1 MDSGRGTI
9 KYYGLKEKL
18 TNSVFF
24 EKIYLMLVEFRGEN
38 MISDKV
44 KLTAK
49 DILEKEFKPGMRGYK
64 QEDVDKFLDLIIKD
78 YETFHQEI
86 EDLQQE
92 NLRLK
97 KQVEESNRRT
107 PSPQQQTGTTNF
119 DILKRLSNLE
129 KHVFGNK
136 LYD

>member
-1 MDSGRGTI
+1 
-9 KYYGLKEKL
+9 
-18 TNSVFF
+18 
-24 EKIYLMLVEFRGEN
+24 MLVEFRGEN

-49 DILEKEFKPGMRGYK
+49 DILEKEFKSGMRGYK

-97 KQVEESNRRT
+97 KQVEESSRRA
-107 PSPQQQTGTTNF
+107 PSQQQQTGTTNF

-129 KHVFGNK
+129 KHVFGSK

>member
-1 MDSGRGTI
+1 
-9 KYYGLKEKL
+9 
-18 TNSVFF
+18 
-24 EKIYLMLVEFRGEN
+24 ML
-38 MISDKV
+38 SDKI

-49 DILEKEFKPGMRGYK
+49 DILEKEFKSGMRGYK
-64 QEDVDKFLDLIIKD
+64 PEDVDKFLDLVIKD

-86 EDLQQE
+86 EDLRQE
-92 NLRLK
+92 NLRLR
-97 KQVEESNRRT
+97 KQLEDASRKQPAT
-107 PSPQQQTGTTNF
+107 QQAGTTNF

>member
-1 MDSGRGTI
+1 
-9 KYYGLKEKL
+9 
-18 TNSVFF
+18 
-24 EKIYLMLVEFRGEN
+24 ML
-38 MISDKV
+38 SDKV

-49 DILEKEFKPGMRGYK
+49 DILEKDFKTGVRGYK
-64 QEDVDKFLDLIIKD
+64 QEEVDQFLDLIIKD
-78 YETFHQEI
+78 YGTMHQEI

-92 NLRLK
+92 NLRLR
-97 KQVEESNRRT
+97 KQLEELSKRQ
-107 PSPQQQTGTTNF
+107 PVAQPAGTTNF

>member
-1 MDSGRGTI
+1 MIT
-9 KYYGLKEKL
+9 KEKL
-18 TNSVFF
+18 TKTVIF
-24 EKIYLMLVEFRGEN
+24 EKIIGNDWRYTEVILML
-38 MISDKV
+38 SDKV

-49 DILEKEFKPGMRGYK
+49 DILEKEFKTAVRGYK
-64 QEDVDKFLDLIIKD
+64 QEEVDKFLDFVIKD

-86 EDLQQE
+86 EDLHQE
-92 NLRLK
+92 NLRLR
-97 KQVEESNRRT
+97 KQLEETSRRQ
-107 PSPQQQTGTTNF
+107 PAAQPAGTTNF